1 MPPFDAKSTESV
13 ANTALVLAF
22 VCKEKE
28 RERQRD
34 KARQKQRQGMLHRA
48 ELRSTFLF
56 FSDRRTDKR
65 HAHKGRLRRVNNE

>member
-1 MPPFDAKSTESV
+1 MVQLQMPPFDAKSTESV

-34 KARQKQRQGMLHRA
+34 KARQKQRQRMMTRG
-48 ELRSTFLF
+48 ELRFTFLF
-56 FSDRRTDKR
+56 FC
-65 HAHKGRLRRVNNE
+65 